1 LFPSTSRPPRQHH
14 YSFSCCRVTLVALA
28 AAHCRR
34 HSFRVQLLMMFNRR
48 FAPSRNQR
56 PRARDRVETTNTVH
70 LSSQTCTAT
79 ARGLPPRHFHQRSAT
94 RDTLIHFI
102 QKNGTF
108 INVSFQSTITCAE

>member
-1 LFPSTSRPPRQHH
+1 
-14 YSFSCCRVTLVALA
+14 
-28 AAHCRR
+28 
-34 HSFRVQLLMMFNRR
+34 MMFNRR

-56 PRARDRVETTNTVH
+56 PLRARDRVETTNTVH
-70 LSSQTCTAT
+70 LWSRTCTAT
-79 ARGLPPRHFHQRSAT
+79 ARGLPPALPPTPSAT